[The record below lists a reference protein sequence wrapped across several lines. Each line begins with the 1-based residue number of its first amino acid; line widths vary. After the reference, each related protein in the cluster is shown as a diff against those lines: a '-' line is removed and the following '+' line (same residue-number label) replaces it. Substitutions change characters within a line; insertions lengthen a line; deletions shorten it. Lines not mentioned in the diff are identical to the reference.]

1 MSVFK
6 PFSSQDVIVTPFM
19 VHKRLQFTGDVEFVA
34 EGIDIYTGEL
44 KPPTNFE
51 VDQED
56 NSGKFWI
63 RNTRSVYDSIK
74 QLYYSNYT
82 NDQQVASGSYNNFL
96 TSLIDDI
103 RVLPQII
110 GSEVNVISIPQRLYG
125 DYIKPTSFK
134 YNWIGGEIFDDGEG
148 NVYSPD
154 GAGGKIQVGNI
165 IYSHGL
171 IVVTQGIEN
180 GDGSLRTSQTGSSA
194 YGSASYGDSDS
205 VYGGPITSFRNF
217 TFDFTTDPNAIITLD
232 SSHTIFESQY
242 KCTVRESE
250 FNYSYNPSLLSGSST
265 AETGSGEYKS
275 LITGSDFSPYATTIG
290 LYNNNQ
296 ELLAIGKLAQPLPL
310 STTTDTTI
318 LINLDR

>member
-1 MSVFK
+1 M
-6 PFSSQDVIVTPFM
+6 TPFM
-19 VHKRLQFTGDVEFVA
+19 VHKRLQFTGDGEFYS

-63 RNTRSVYDSIK
+63 KNTRSVYDSVK

-82 NDQQVASGSYNNFL
+82 NDQQVASGSYVNFL
-96 TSLIDDI
+96 TSLTEDI
-103 RVLPQII
+103 RILPQVI
-110 GSEVNVISIPQRLYG
+110 GSEVTVISIPQRLYG

-134 YNWIGGEIFDDGEG
+134 YNWTGGEIFDDGEG
-148 NVYSPD
+148 NLYTPVGDYL
-154 GAGGKIQVGNI
+154 KIQVGNI

-171 IVVTQGIEN
+171 AIVTQGIEN
-180 GDGSLRTSQTGSSA
+180 GDGSLRVIQTGSSA
-194 YGSASYGDSDS
+194 YGSASYGDPDS
-205 VYGGPITSFRNF
+205 VYGGPTTSFRNF
-217 TFDFTTDPNAIITLD
+217 TFNFATDPNATITLD

-242 KCTVRESE
+242 KCTIRESE
-250 FNYSYNPSLLSGSST
+250 FNYSYNPTLLSGSFT
-265 AETGSGEYKS
+265 TGEGRGEYKS

-290 LYNNNQ
+290 LYNSNQ
-296 ELLAIGKLAQPLPL
+296 ELLAVGKLAQPLPL
-310 STTTDTTI
+310 SPTTDTTI